1 MLLVYHFAPTINR
14 LDLASRTSNP
24 IWHMYSYLLALE
36 NLNWL
41 LFVCKFVLFHSVVK
55 PIITYTTA
63 PKYSSEF
70 TQKILDAKEA
80 FKSQVL
86 TWVVGRSNLF
96 GHSCAHI
103 ACTTEIQEE
112 NEKKEFKISVMM
124 RQNTWYSTNLI
135 HVRKKKWFPDS
146 Y

>member
-1 MLLVYHFAPTINR
+1 
-14 LDLASRTSNP
+14 
-24 IWHMYSYLLALE
+24 MYSYLLALE

-86 TWVVGRSNLF
+86 T
-96 GHSCAHI
+96 
-103 ACTTEIQEE
+103 
-112 NEKKEFKISVMM
+112 
-124 RQNTWYSTNLI
+124 
-135 HVRKKKWFPDS
+135 
-146 Y
+146 